1 MEGVTEC
8 DSDGE
13 AMAVF
18 LDERDAQLRAQSN
31 TGFKALPSEGSSSP
45 ASEQGTIEKEEF
57 GNVASFPEDESHRQ
71 ARSRAAVTPDR
82 DGMHPQEEDGASS
95 TTDQEDRRRS
105 RNRARPK
112 SLFIYDLALT
122 MGAETGAVISGI
134 VLTSMVGRELGV
146 KSLSEYLLLR
156 RVLTWVLAAT
166 MVGLTTGLP
175 RYVAHAFGH
184 RKNEEHGYFLAALL
198 CLIPA
203 ALVTGVILILA
214 RRHFALWFFGNFR
227 ETGLVMAL
235 AVLLFGFAIHR
246 AVGGYYRGLLEM
258 KQANLLE
265 LCNTVLLPLAVVI
278 TQLHRMPIGAMMF
291 TIGVLMTLSSSLFA
305 VPLVLRLHWASSWK
319 KLSPHFRE
327 LLSYGVP
334 RIPGEFGSATL
345 MVLGPILAA
354 HYMNIG
360 AISPLLLGLNILMVI
375 GYAAGPLG
383 SMLLSKVSMMLGQN
397 QQEELRTRMR
407 LLVVGILEISVFAS
421 LQLVIYADVVVRAWV
436 GRGFDKDMNVIRV
449 IMLAIPFYLFFVAL
463 RSTIDAATV
472 KPLNTANVLISLGV
486 YGGLMI
492 AWKVVFPGRSLLIG
506 IAGSLLLSLVLL
518 ALLTAHTFRKF
529 FGLGIPWR
537 RLVPSF
543 AVAAVLGAMAL
554 VLDHVVAGPVSL
566 LTAALEE
573 ALLIAVYV
581 AILAWRRSGWI
592 VYIWNVGICRREDW
606 PVSAARP

>member
-18 LDERDAQLRAQSN
+18 LDERDAHLRSQSN
-31 TGFKALPSEGSSSP
+31 TGLKALQSEGSGLP
-45 ASEQGTIEKEEF
+45 APERGISEREESE
-57 GNVASFPEDESHRQ
+57 NLAPFPEGNQSRQ
-71 ARSRAAVTPDR
+71 GWENTSVVSERDDMHQQAHSRSRK
-82 DGMHPQEEDGASS
+82 
-95 TTDQEDRRRS
+95 
-105 RNRARPK
+105 RARTKPIF
-112 SLFIYDLALT
+112 LYDLALT
-122 MGAETGAVISGI
+122 MGAETGAVISGVI
-134 VLTSMVGRELGV
+134 LTSMVGRELGAEA
-146 KSLSEYLLLR
+146 LSEYLLLR

-175 RYVAHAFGH
+175 RYVAHAFGQ
-184 RKNEEHGYFLAALL
+184 RRDEEHGYFLAAIL

-203 ALVTGVILILA
+203 AFVTGVILVLA
-214 RRHFALWFFGNFR
+214 RRHVALWFFGNFR

-265 LCNTVLLPLAVVI
+265 LCNTVLLPLTVVI

-291 TIGVLMTLSSSLFA
+291 TIGVLMTVSSSLFA
-305 VPLVLRLHWASSWK
+305 VPLLLRLHWASSLL
-319 KLSPHFRE
+319 KLRSHFRE
-327 LLSYGVP
+327 LLHYGVP

-345 MVLGPILAA
+345 MVLGPMLAA

-397 QQEELRTRMR
+397 QQEELRARMR

-421 LQLVIYADVVVRAWV
+421 VQLVIYADVVVRAWV
-436 GRGFDKDMNVIRV
+436 GREFDKDMNVIRV
-449 IMLAIPFYLFFVAL
+449 IMFAIPFYLFFVAL

-472 KPLNTANVLISLGV
+472 KPLNTANVLISLGF
-486 YGGLMI
+486 YGGLI
-492 AWKVVFPGRSLLIG
+492 LGWKTVFPDYSLLMG
-506 IAGSLLLSLVLL
+506 IAGSLLLSLMLL
-518 ALLTAHTFRKF
+518 ALLTAHTFRKY

-537 RLVPSF
+537 RLAPSF
-543 AVAAVLGAMAL
+543 AVAAVLGAAALGIERMA
-554 VLDHVVAGPVSL
+554 AGPVSL
-566 LTAALEE
+566 WTAALEE
-573 ALLIAVYV
+573 ALFMAVYV

-592 VYIWNVGICRREDW
+592 VYIWNVGICRHENW